1 MVTKQR
7 LQEML
12 SFIPFFNF
20 ENKKGIIVLNDY
32 LFMNPEFFDRDDVN
46 SESGLKAKEIWYLID
61 ERKSEFIVKAL
72 TLIVV
77 YESQLDKI
85 NVKEYLIK
93 TLNISNSYLN
103 ESFLKFFIDFELNNV
118 KEKYGFDIKEF
129 YSKYIE
135 KEQ

>member
-1 MVTKQR
+1 MVTKER
-7 LQEML
+7 LREIL
-12 SFIPFFNF
+12 SFVPFFNF
-20 ENKKGIIVLNDY
+20 ENRRGIIILNDY
-32 LFMNPEFFDRDDVN
+32 MFMNPEFFDANDIN

-61 ERKSEFIVKAL
+61 ERKSEFIMKAL

-93 TLNISNSYLN
+93 TLNISNTYLTQ
-103 ESFLKFFIDFELNNV
+103 SFNNFFIDFELNNI

-129 YSKYIE
+129 YFKYIE
-135 KEQ
+135 EK